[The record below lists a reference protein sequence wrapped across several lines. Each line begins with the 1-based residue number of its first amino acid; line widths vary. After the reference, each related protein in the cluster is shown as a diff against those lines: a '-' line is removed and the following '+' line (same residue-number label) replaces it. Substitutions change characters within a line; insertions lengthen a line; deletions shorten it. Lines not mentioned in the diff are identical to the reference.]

1 MKRLNSSSPW
11 IKYLGGAI
19 GGIAAGFILMFGG
32 IKVAY
37 PVVSDLVG
45 LSVAQSATLWNSVAD
60 AAKGDSLTSGIL
72 AQATML
78 FNGTSFDRQRGSIAN
93 GAQVD
98 VTRIL
103 GNITPADGTTQPT
116 TLNALQVYPMVF
128 NTVSWDR
135 LRTPAGDGLAQT
147 GLLGAGILAWNGA
160 TFDKIRTAS
169 ATDNTAATSL
179 GAVQTVPLSTWSVTH
194 FPGVT
199 TVATISKASG
209 GGSVRHVA
217 TGITACIANPAAIVS
232 GPLTV
237 TLRDGATGA
246 GTVLRSWALS
256 AFANDSKCADI
267 SGLNM
272 TGSAATA
279 MTIEFLAA
287 GGVGS
292 QETVTLTGY
301 STP

>member
-11 IKYLGGAI
+11 IKYIGGAI

-98 VTRIL
+98 VTRIV
-103 GNITPADGTTQPT
+103 GNITPTDGMSNPT
-116 TLNALQVYPMVF
+116 TLNAFQIYPMVF

-147 GLLGAGILAWNGA
+147 GLLGVGVLGWNGA
-160 TFDKIRTAS
+160 TFDKFRTAS
-169 ATDNTAATSL
+169 GTDNTAATSL
-179 GAVQTVPLSTWSVTH
+179 GAVQVAQLSTWSVINTSA
-194 FPGVT
+194 G
-199 TVATISKASG
+199 ATAATASKALG
-209 GGSVRHVA
+209 GGTVRHVA
-217 TGITACIANPAAIVS
+217 TGITVCFGDTAAAVTPLLVS
-232 GPLTV
+232 
-237 TLRDGATGA
+237 LRDGATGA
-246 GTVLRSWALS
+246 GTILRTWFLS
-256 AFANDSKCADI
+256 SPTAGGTRCENVT
-267 SGLNM
+267 GLNM
-272 TGSAATA
+272 SGTANTAMTLEFAAAPAATA
-279 MTIEFLAA
+279 
-287 GGVGS
+287 S
-292 QETVTLTGY
+292 ETVTLTGY